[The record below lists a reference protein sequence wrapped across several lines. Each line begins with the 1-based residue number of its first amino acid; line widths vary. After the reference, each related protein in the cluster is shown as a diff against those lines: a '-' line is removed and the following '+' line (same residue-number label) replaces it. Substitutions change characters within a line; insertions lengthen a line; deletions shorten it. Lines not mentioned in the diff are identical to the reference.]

1 MSALHVRSRRD
12 DRRLRPRLSPL
23 AIVSF
28 GSVLLAAV
36 GGGDAMAVDFGSE
49 VRPILARHCLTCH
62 GPDEEARE
70 AGLRLDVRD
79 AAVADLGGYR
89 AVEPGDA
96 EESEIFL
103 RVTSD
108 DPDMR
113 MPPADRHPPLTE
125 SEIDTLRRWIDDGAT
140 YETHWA
146 FVPPRTPPI
155 PEAGGDVFGP
165 QKDPSGKD
173 QQRGDDRTPEN
184 SKLAGETRS
193 PIDRFVLARLH
204 DAGLSPSP
212 EADRE
217 TLIRRLSLDLNGTV
231 PTEAEIEAFVNDPRP
246 DAYRRLVERML
257 ASPAY
262 AERFARTWLDLAR
275 YADTNGY
282 EKDRARTIWP
292 YRDWVIRAIAED
304 MPYDRFSVE
313 QLAGDMLPDATA
325 EQRIATGFHRNTML
339 NEEGGIDPLEYRYH
353 ALVDRVATTGTVWL
367 GLTTGCAQCHT
378 HKYDPITH
386 TDYFAL
392 MACFDGADEPEMAVP
407 DETVETQRRR
417 IRDEIARLELELIR
431 EHLPAWE
438 TFESAVRN
446 GPAAQTPRE
455 AVSPEDATAPEDS
468 AAANDAALTDV
479 ENPPDEAMPRDEAAN
494 PDGEAPADA
503 FMRFVERQVDA
514 ARAWRV
520 IRPSELRS
528 TMPKLSL
535 LEDGSVLAS
544 GDVTKR
550 DVYEMTL
557 AIPESLT
564 RVTALRLEV
573 LPHESLPAGGP
584 GMAYYEGR
592 RGDFFLSKLELF
604 RESQPIRMTDA
615 SHSFGKI
622 SVGSGNADADNVI
635 DGEGSTGW
643 STAGAEGQANR
654 WVARLADPLH
664 GGQTVRLRMV
674 FERHFAAALGRFRL
688 SVTEGPPP
696 VVASQLSAE
705 VNEALA
711 VAAGPASLSPEIYAE
726 LQRHFVRHAEP
737 MADFR
742 QPLERLVRSL
752 PEPTRSLVMR
762 EREPEDRRVTHR
774 HHRGEY
780 LQPREPVAPGL
791 PELFAGPEENG
802 PEENGAV
809 RDRLTLAR
817 WLASEE
823 NPLVARVAVNRAWRH
838 FFGTGIVRTA
848 GDFGTQS
855 EPPSHPQ
862 LLDWLATDWMRHG
875 WSMKRLHRQIVLSA
889 TYRQR
894 VGPAPEVDPD
904 HRLLSA
910 MPYRRLEAE
919 VIRDAFL
926 AAARLLDRGVGGPS
940 VYPPQ
945 PSSVTAI
952 AYGNS
957 PWPVSDGGDRFRRS
971 LYTFAKR
978 TAPFAAFTTFDGPTG
993 ETCLARR
1000 DRSTTPLQSLTLMND
1015 EMYVE
1020 LARELARD
1028 ILRGSAPENA
1038 YENAHDEEQIATRIF
1053 RRLLSR
1059 PPHADERQAI
1069 VAFYRSVRQ
1078 RIASDDVSAERSDAA
1093 PSEAAGPSEAER
1105 LRAWTLVARALM
1117 NTDEAITI
1125 P

>member
-1 MSALHVRSRRD
+1 MSALPARSCR
-12 DRRLRPRLSPL
+12 DRRRLQPRFSPL
-23 AIVSF
+23 AITPL
-28 GSVLLAAV
+28 GSVLLLAAV
-36 GGGDAMAVDFGSE
+36 GAIGSDDAMAVDFGSE
-49 VRPILARHCLTCH
+49 VRPILAKHCFTCH

-79 AAVADLGGYR
+79 GAVADLGGYR
-89 AVEPGDA
+89 AVVPGDA

-113 MPPADRHPPLTE
+113 MPPGDRHPPLAAR
-125 SEIDTLRRWIDDGAT
+125 EIETLRRWIDDGAA
-140 YETHWA
+140 YQRHWA
-146 FVPPRTPPI
+146 FVPPQTPPV
-155 PEAGGDVFGP
+155 PDA
-165 QKDPSGKD
+165 
-173 QQRGDDRTPEN
+173 GDDLPRDSE
-184 SKLAGETRS
+184 LARGSRG
-193 PIDRFVLARLH
+193 PIDRFVLARLRA
-204 DAGLSPSP
+204 AGLSPSP
-212 EADRE
+212 EADRA
-217 TLIRRLSLDLNGTV
+217 TLIRRLSFDLTGTV
-231 PTEAEIEAFVNDPRP
+231 PAEAEIEAFVNDARP
-246 DAYRRLVERML
+246 DAYGRLVERLL

-262 AERFARTWLDLAR
+262 AERFARGWLDLAR

-282 EKDRARTIWP
+282 EKDRSRTIWP

-304 MPYDRFSVE
+304 MPYDRFSIE
-313 QLAGDMLPDATA
+313 QLAGDMLPEATA
-325 EQRIATGFHRNTML
+325 DQRIATGFHRNTML

-392 MACFDGADEPEMAVP
+392 MACFDGADEPEMEVP
-407 DETVETQRRR
+407 DEAVETRRRR
-417 IRDEIARLELELIR
+417 IREEIARIEQELIR
-431 EHLPAWE
+431 EHLPSWE
-438 TFESAVRN
+438 TFESAARDGH
-446 GPAAQTPRE
+446 GPQASSG
-455 AVSPEDATAPEDS
+455 AVSPDPPTPPD
-468 AAANDAALTDV
+468 DAARADESIPPEQAT
-479 ENPPDEAMPRDEAAN
+479 PPDRET
-494 PDGEAPADA
+494 PADE
-503 FMRFVERQVDA
+503 FLRFVTGQIGA

-520 IRPSELRS
+520 IEPGDLRS

-535 LEDGSVLAS
+535 LDDGSVLAS

-557 AIPESLT
+557 AIPETLT

-592 RGDFFLSKLELF
+592 RGDFFLSELELF
-604 RESQPIRMTDA
+604 RESQPIRMADA

-622 SVGSGNADADNVI
+622 SVGSGNADAGNVI

-643 STAGAEGQANR
+643 STAGAEGAANR
-654 WVARLADPLH
+654 WVARLADPAH
-664 GGQTVRLRMV
+664 GGETLRLRMT
-674 FERHFAAALGRFRL
+674 FERHFAAPLGRFRL
-688 SVTEGPPP
+688 SVTEGPTP
-696 VVASQLSAE
+696 VVASPFSAE
-705 VNEALA
+705 VSQALA
-711 VAAGPASLSPEIYAE
+711 AATGPAVLPPETYAE
-726 LQRHFVRHAEP
+726 LQRHFVRHAET

-742 QPLERLVRSL
+742 QPLDRLVRSL
-752 PEPTRSLVMR
+752 PEPTRTLVMR

-780 LQPREPVAPGL
+780 LQPQEPVPPGL
-791 PELFAGPEENG
+791 PEMFAGSGQNH
-802 PEENGAV
+802 AV
-809 RDRLTLAR
+809 RDRLALAR

-875 WSMKRLHRQIVLSA
+875 WSMKRLHRQIVSSA

-894 VGPAPEVDPD
+894 VGPAPDADPD

-945 PSSVTAI
+945 PASVTAI

-978 TAPFAAFTTFDGPTG
+978 TAPFAAYTTFDGPTG

-1020 LARELARD
+1020 IARELARD
-1028 ILRGSAPENA
+1028 VLRGLPPDE
-1038 YENAHDEEQIATRIF
+1038 AHDAERIASRIF

-1059 PPHADERQAI
+1059 TPEPDELQAI
-1069 VAFYRSVRQ
+1069 VSFFGSVRQ
-1078 RIASDDVSAERSDAA
+1078 RTPSGEPPADRPDPSDPAFSDDA
-1093 PSEAAGPSEAER
+1093 R

>member
-1 MSALHVRSRRD
+1 MFALPVRSRRD
-12 DRRLRPRLSPL
+12 RRRLQPRFSPL
-23 AIVSF
+23 AITPL
-28 GSVLLAAV
+28 GSVLLLAAAASV
-36 GGGDAMAVDFGSE
+36 DGGEAIAVDFGTE
-49 VRPILARHCLTCH
+49 VRPILAKHCFTCH
-62 GPDEEARE
+62 GPDEAARE

-89 AVEPGDA
+89 AVMPGDA
-96 EESEIFL
+96 GESEIFL
-103 RVTSD
+103 RVTSE

-113 MPPADRHPPLTE
+113 MPPGDRHPPLTE
-125 SEIDTLRRWIDDGAT
+125 REIETLRRWIDDGAT
-140 YETHWA
+140 YQRHWA
-146 FVPPRTPPI
+146 FVPPQTPPV
-155 PEAGGDVFGP
+155 PDA
-165 QKDPSGKD
+165 
-173 QQRGDDRTPEN
+173 GDDLPRDSN
-184 SKLAGETRS
+184 LARGTRG
-193 PIDRFVLARLH
+193 PIDRFVFARLRA
-204 DAGLSPSP
+204 AGLSPSP
-212 EADRE
+212 EADRA
-217 TLIRRLSLDLNGTV
+217 TLIRRLSFDLTGTV
-231 PTEAEIEAFVNDPRP
+231 PAEAEIEAFVNDARP
-246 DAYRRLVERML
+246 DAYARLVERLL

-262 AERFARTWLDLAR
+262 AERFARGWLDLAR

-282 EKDRARTIWP
+282 EKDRSRTIWP

-304 MPYDRFSVE
+304 MPYDRFSIE

-325 EQRIATGFHRNTML
+325 DQRIATGFHRNTML
-339 NEEGGIDPLEYRYH
+339 NEEGGIDPLEYRYQ

-407 DETVETQRRR
+407 DEAVETRRRR
-417 IRDEIARLELELIR
+417 IRDEIARLEQELIR
-431 EHLPAWE
+431 EHLPSWE
-438 TFESAVRN
+438 TFESIARH
-446 GPAAQTPRE
+446 GPALQPSRE
-455 AVSPEDATAPEDS
+455 AGSPEAATS
-468 AAANDAALTDV
+468 ADEAT
-479 ENPPDEAMPRDEAAN
+479 PDEAKRTDEARLPNDARH
-494 PDGEAPADA
+494 PDDATHGDA
-503 FMRFVERQVDA
+503 FVRFVERQIGA

-520 IRPSELRS
+520 IGPGDLRS

-535 LEDGSVLAS
+535 LDDGSVLAS

-557 AIPESLT
+557 AIPETLT

-592 RGDFFLSKLELF
+592 RGDFFLSELELF

-622 SVGSGNADADNVI
+622 SVGSGNADAGNVI

-643 STAGAEGQANR
+643 STAGAEGAANR
-654 WVARLADPLH
+654 WVARLADPVH
-664 GGQTVRLRMV
+664 GGETLRLRMT
-674 FERHFAAALGRFRL
+674 FERHFAAPLGRFRL
-688 SVTEGPPP
+688 SVTEGPTP
-696 VVASQLSAE
+696 VVASPFSAE
-705 VNEALA
+705 VSQALA
-711 VAAGPASLSPEIYAE
+711 AATGPALLPPETYAE
-726 LQRHFVRHAEP
+726 LQRHFVRHAET

-742 QPLERLVRSL
+742 QPLDRLIRSL
-752 PEPTRSLVMR
+752 PEPTRTLVMR
-762 EREPEDRRVTHR
+762 EREPEDRRVTRR

-780 LQPREPVAPGL
+780 LQPQEPVPPGL
-791 PELFAGPEENG
+791 PEMFAGSGENH
-802 PEENGAV
+802 AV
-809 RDRLTLAR
+809 RDRLALAR
-817 WLASEE
+817 WLASEA

-894 VGPAPEVDPD
+894 VGPAPDADPD

-945 PSSVTAI
+945 PASVTAI

-978 TAPFAAFTTFDGPTG
+978 TAPFAAYRTFDGPTG

-1015 EMYVE
+1015 EMYLE
-1020 LARELARD
+1020 IARELACD
-1028 ILRGSAPENA
+1028 VLRGLTPDE
-1038 YENAHDEEQIATRIF
+1038 AHDAERIATRIF

-1059 PPHADERQAI
+1059 TPEPDELQAI
-1069 VAFYRSVRQ
+1069 VSFYGSVRQ
-1078 RIASDDVSAERSDAA
+1078 RIAIDERSAEGSDDAPSDAHPSDAA
-1093 PSEAAGPSEAER
+1093 R